1 MQSRALVVTM
11 VLGTSLVTGG
21 WLLQRG
27 FRGGP
32 VRPVDHARLFD
43 QVREHIQQH
52 YVDSTN
58 TDELYSRAVDG
69 MLRELHDP
77 YTTFLRADRLSRL
90 AESTSGNYAGVGI
103 QMDVRDGWIVVITPI
118 PGTPADRAGVESGDR
133 IVEVEGKGTKGWT
146 QEEAQRALRGAPG
159 TPVNI
164 LLERPGRADRI
175 PLRLVRS
182 AIHRSAVG
190 RAVMLGDGVGYVDV
204 DIFSDSTELEVRRA
218 VDSLRAAGM
227 KSLTLDLRGNPGGLL
242 TQGVGVSE
250 LFLEPGQPIVRMRG
264 RTPEANRDFADQNR
278 QPWPDL
284 PMVVLIDERSASAS
298 EIVAGALQDHDRAV
312 VVGRIS
318 YGKGS
323 AQSLYPVGGG
333 ALKLTTAR
341 WYTPVGRSISKP
353 SSSEEGDEAS
363 DDEPESAA
371 DSAETLK
378 RRSYRTAAGRTVYG
392 GGGISPDVVA
402 GDTALPPND
411 RAFADAL
418 GSDFGRF
425 RDAMTDYALAL
436 KASRAFPSSEAP
448 ISPAMRDELWSRMRA
463 RGVTMERAVYD
474 SAAPLVSRLL
484 ANEVVRY
491 SFGPAAEARRSLGN
505 DPVVKVAMEL
515 LSGTDSREELLSR
528 AARRVAPADTR

>member
-1 MQSRALVVTM
+1 MRSRALVVTM

-43 QVREHIQQH
+43 QVREHVQQH

-58 TDELYSRAVDG
+58 VDELYARAVDG
-69 MLRELHDP
+69 MLRELRDP

-90 AESTSGNYAGVGI
+90 AESTSGNYAGVGV
-103 QMDVRDGWIVVITPI
+103 QMDVRDGWITVIAPI
-118 PGTPADRAGVESGDR
+118 PGTPADRAGIESGDR
-133 IVEVEGKGTKGWT
+133 IVEVDGKITKGWT

-159 TPVNI
+159 SAVQVVV
-164 LLERPGRADRI
+164 ERPGRADRFPI
-175 PLRLVRS
+175 RLVRS
-182 AIHRSAVG
+182 AIHRSAVS
-190 RAVMLGDGVGYVDV
+190 RVVMLGDGVGYVDV
-204 DIFSDSTELEVRRA
+204 DVFSDSTELEVRRA
-218 VDSLRAAGM
+218 IDSLRTAGM
-227 KSLTLDLRGNPGGLL
+227 KTLTLDLRGNPGGLL

-250 LFLEPGQPIVRMRG
+250 LFLDAGQPIVRMRG
-264 RTPEANRDFADQNR
+264 RTPEANRDFGDQAR
-278 QPWPDL
+278 QLWPDL

-298 EIVAGALQDHDRAV
+298 EIVAGALQDHDRAI

-341 WYTPVGRSISKP
+341 WYTPVGRSISRP
-353 SSSEEGDEAS
+353 LPDGEDGEVAE
-363 DDEPESAA
+363 DEPVTAA
-371 DSAETLK
+371 DSAEALK

-392 GGGISPDVVA
+392 GGGIAPDVVA

-418 GSDFGRF
+418 GSDFGKF

-436 KASRAFPSSEAP
+436 KASKAFPAPDAP
-448 ISPAMRDELWSRMRA
+448 ITPQMREELWSRMRT
-463 RGVTMERAVYD
+463 RGVKMERAVYD

-515 LSGTDSREELLSR
+515 LAGTESREELLSR
-528 AARRVAPADTR
+528 AARRAPPPTSR